1 MVFFGAGEGLG
12 FGERQRSMM
21 GLGFGER
28 RASLIGGSKADLI
41 YGCGV

>member
-12 FGERQRSMM
+12 FGERLPSMM

-28 RASLIGGSKADLI
+28 RVSLIGGSKADLI